1 MSYLE
6 WKLNQELAN
15 RSTWNKDEKLQ
26 KEYSEYIKNE
36 YRRSDKIAKLEE

>member
-15 RSTWNKDEKLQ
+15 RSTWNRDEKLQ
-26 KEYSEYIKNE
+26 KEYAEYIKDE
-36 YRRSDKIAKLEE
+36 YRRSETYNNFKD

>member
-1 MSYLE
+1 MNFLE

-26 KEYSEYIKNE
+26 KEYSEYLKNE
-36 YRRSDKIAKLEE
+36 YRGQNKRFPE